1 MYFQVELV
9 SRSPQEL
16 YEITCLIGELMPML
30 PSDGIFAIDGA
41 LQRPSGCAQDTVMW
55 QWQDDRATWQNYST
69 SDSRIIE
76 VEYGI
81 MRRVLNIGNISHT
94 K

>member
-1 MYFQVELV
+1 
-9 SRSPQEL
+9 
-16 YEITCLIGELMPML
+16 MPML

-41 LQRPSGCAQDTVMW
+41 LIRPAGSAQDTIMW

-76 VEYGI
+76 V
-81 MRRVLNIGNISHT
+81 RQT
-94 K
+94 